1 MRQPIGHRGKL
12 RERHEEEE
20 ADNQK
25 KKKTNHTCQHFI
37 KAKLWGL
44 IK

>member
-25 KKKTNHTCQHFI
+25 KKTNHTCQHFI